1 LITIIDYGSGNVSA
15 IGNIY
20 ERLNI
25 DYKIAKSPSEI
36 IGAHKLFLPGVGA
49 FDETMILLENSGFR
63 KGLDIEVL
71 IKKVPIIGICV
82 GMQVLGGSSDEGKL
96 PGLGYIKGHVKHLDE
111 NLLVNKPTLPHMGW
125 NNILLKRQS
134 PLFEDIDTEIGF
146 YFLHSFYFE
155 CDNHSDVLATT
166 EYGHSFPSAINHE
179 NVYGIQFHPEKSH
192 NNGVSLLKNFAKL

>member
-1 LITIIDYGSGNVSA
+1 MITIIDYGSGNISA

-63 KGLDIEVL
+63 KALDIEVL
-71 IKKVPIIGICV
+71 INKVPIIGICV
-82 GMQVLGGSSDEGKL
+82 GMQVLGSSSEEGKL
-96 PGLGYIKGHVKHLDE
+96 PGLGYIKGHVKRLDE
-111 NLLVNKPTLPHMGW
+111 NLLVNKPSLPHMGW
-125 NNILLKRQS
+125 NNISLKRQS

-155 CDNHSDVLATT
+155 CDNHSDVLATS
-166 EYGHSFPSAINHE
+166 EYGQSFASAINHE
-179 NVYGIQFHPEKSH
+179 NIFGIQFHPEKSH
-192 NNGVSLLKNFAKL
+192 NNGVSLLKNFANL